1 MRKILLDRRFLILAV
16 VLESLGLGQL
26 AASESPRIF
35 HYDKS
40 IYQAHN
46 QNWSVAQDTKGVLY
60 FGNTDGL
67 LVYDGSTWELH
78 PMPRN
83 QPVRAVACVSN
94 RIYTGGYEEFGYW
107 ERNAWGSLE
116 YTSLAQPLPDSLLT
130 RQEVWHILPTSR
142 GVFFQSFGAVYLYTQ
157 QKVRRI
163 SLPGNIMFLHEI
175 NGQILAPVIGSGV
188 FFWSPSETWNM
199 LPGSEIF
206 AGKTI
211 QVLLAD
217 PGGMLAGTKEAGFF
231 RYNGREFSPWEH
243 PLNNTLA
250 SFQVNK
256 AIRLRDGRMAVG
268 TILNGI
274 FILEPSQQGG
284 LHFNRSRQLQNNT
297 VLSLLEDQQGNLW
310 AGLDQGIDMI
320 AFSDPLEYFEDT
332 DGTIGTVY
340 AAAWFGGNLFLGTN
354 QGLFYK
360 PFPEKNGKGKKFIL
374 VPGTQGQVWQL
385 LVDEGQLICGHN
397 QGTFLIRDL
406 HAINI
411 SPVTGGWHTVPW
423 PGKPGRLLQ
432 ATYTGIVI
440 FDKDARGRWT
450 YSGKLA
456 ELSNNPIRRILPD
469 HQGNLWAVNPYEG
482 AFRLRLT
489 PDGGAVLRIDTI
501 NRASG
506 LIGDFGLDL
515 FLDSQQPL
523 IWSNDRYYRWDDAQK
538 MCAPYAFE
546 HTFGNGPPNGKRI
559 RKPNGDEFLI
569 FPQRIGW
576 SHKNQLKAWL
586 PISLVKN
593 NEQIEQLNDSLY
605 LFCLDNGYAL
615 LNRFYSIHAAQK
627 RAPVFMLVQPLRN
640 GHPFAINRR
649 LENDRH
655 AGYLRIPA
663 RRTGVLIRFAQ
674 PVYTQTPSFRYRIP
688 GWQEDWSAWSPV
700 AEKEFAGLPSGE
712 HTILLQSSL
721 SQEVSAL
728 RLFVEP
734 HWYQTWWAALLGLM
748 AAMAM
753 VWLLLRMHQH
763 RLKLQHRKLLIE
775 KEKQLDEHLLK
786 ARAEQ
791 LQTDVLN
798 KSQELANSTF
808 NLIRKNETLLQIKEA
823 LANVKTDLGDRLPDK
838 YHARLIRLID
848 SHLSNE
854 KDWQVFET
862 NFNQVHEVFLHKLK
876 KDFPE
881 LTPGDLRLAAYL
893 KMNLSSKE
901 IAPLLNISVRGVEN
915 KRYRLRQKLQLESD
929 DNLTAFLMQY
939 N

>member
-1 MRKILLDRRFLILAV
+1 MGA
-16 VLESLGLGQL
+16 LGLGKL

-35 HYDKS
+35 HYDKNA
-40 IYQAHN
+40 YRAHN
-46 QNWSVAQDTKGVLY
+46 QNWSIAQDAKGILY

-67 LVYDGSTWELH
+67 LVFDGSTWELH
-78 PMPRN
+78 PLPRN
-83 QPVRAVACVSN
+83 QPVRSAACVAN

-107 ERNAWGSLE
+107 ERNPWGALK
-116 YTSLAQPLPDSLLT
+116 YTSLASELPDSLLT
-130 RQEVWHILPTSR
+130 RQEVWHILPTSK
-142 GVFFQSFGAVYLYTQ
+142 GIFFQSFGAVYLYAQ
-157 QKVRRI
+157 HQVRRI
-163 SLPGNIMFLHEI
+163 ALPGNIMFLHEI
-175 NGQILAPVIGSGV
+175 NGQILAPVIGSGI
-188 FFWSPSETWNM
+188 FSWSPSETWNM
-199 LPGSEIF
+199 LPGSGIF

-231 RYNGREFSPWEH
+231 RYNGREFAPWEH

-256 AIRLRDGRMAVG
+256 ALRLRDGRLAVG

-274 FILEPSQQGG
+274 FLLEPTQRGG

-310 AGLDQGIDMI
+310 AGLDQGIDMV

-332 DGTIGTVY
+332 DGAIGTVY
-340 AAAWFGGNLFLGTN
+340 AAAWFEGNLFLGTN

-360 PFPEKNGKGKKFIL
+360 PFPEKEGDGARFTL

-385 LVDEGQLICGHN
+385 LTDGNQLICGHN

-406 HAINI
+406 RAISI
-411 SPVTGGWHTVPW
+411 SPVTGGWHTVRW
-423 PGKPGRLLQ
+423 PGKAGRMLQ

-440 FDKDARGRWT
+440 FDKDTQGQWT

-469 HQGNLWAVNPYEG
+469 LQGNLWAVNPYEG
-482 AFRLRLT
+482 AFRLRLS

-501 NRASG
+501 TRASG
-506 LIGDFGLDL
+506 LTGDFGLDL
-515 FLDSQQPL
+515 FLDSRQPL
-523 IWSNDRYYRWDDAQK
+523 IWSKDRYYRWDEAK
-538 MCAPYAFE
+538 KSCAPYAFE
-546 HTFGNGPPNGKRI
+546 KAFGNGPPYGKRI
-559 RKPNGDEFLI
+559 QKPNGDEFLI
-569 FPQRIGW
+569 FSHRIGW
-576 SHKNQLKAWL
+576 RHKDQIKAWL

-615 LNRFYSIHAAQK
+615 LNRNNPIPSAHK
-627 RAPVFMLVQPLRN
+627 HAPVFLFVQPLRN
-640 GHPFAINRR
+640 GSPFTVHRQKS
-649 LENDRH
+649 DRH
-655 AGYLRIPA
+655 AGFLRIPS
-663 RRTGVLIRFAQ
+663 RSTGVLVRFAQ
-674 PVYTQTPSFRYRIP
+674 PEYTQTPSFRYRIP
-688 GWQEDWSAWSPV
+688 GWQDDWSAWSPV
-700 AEKEFAGLPSGE
+700 AEKEFAGLPTGK
-712 HTILLQSSL
+712 HTIFLQSTL
-721 SQEVSAL
+721 SQEISTL

-734 HWYQTWWAALLGLM
+734 HWYQTWWAALLALM
-748 AAMAM
+748 AGLA
-753 VWLLLRMHQH
+753 VVELLLRLH
-763 RLKLQHRKLLIE
+763 RRRLRLQHRKLLIE
-775 KEKQLDEHLLK
+775 KEKQLHEHLLK
-786 ARAEQ
+786 ARTEQ
-791 LQTDVLN
+791 LQADVLN

-823 LANVKTDLGDRLPDK
+823 LAKVKTDLGDRLPDK

-854 KDWQVFET
+854 KDWQIFET

-915 KRYRLRQKLQLESD
+915 KRYRLRQKLQLEGD